1 MPITVI
7 APRGELTAEGERDIL
22 PRLTVAL
29 LAASGATGNAFL
41 SKIIGGTVHVLP
53 TENVYAGGAHSR
65 LVMVELKLPD
75 IGLADVA
82 ARADFIARA
91 TEIVADLTVEDHSSD
106 DTWVNIM
113 NALDGGWGIGGRQF
127 RSADLIAAITA
138 AAD

>member
-1 MPITVI
+1 MRII
-7 APRGELTAEGERDIL
+7 RAHDRN
-22 PRLTVAL
+22 
-29 LAASGATGNAFL
+29 SL

-53 TENVYAGGAHSR
+53 TENVYAGAAHSR

-113 NALDGGWGIGGRQF
+113 NAPDGGWGIGGRQF